1 MVCKDSTKEDSNLE
15 LTEERQ
21 LSKLKKIVS
30 LKAMLK
36 EEEPQKLM
44 KVIER
49 IEGSYECLDKYVARI
64 TDVNIKVIT
73 VTRSW
78 HRIIKRI
85 ILEEGKE
92 ILDIALEELE
102 QELAISVGKR
112 NRETEDKYK
121 VKINSTEREVKGEK
135 VLLYRDGN
143 FLKQNIDRVNITEHD
158 ILEDL
163 RLNVQMNSLEKIK
176 EAYMERTGKISFV
189 KKEE

>member
-1 MVCKDSTKEDSNLE
+1 MVCKDSTNEDSNSE
-15 LTEERQ
+15 LTKERH
-21 LSKLKKIVS
+21 LSKLKKIAS

-49 IEGSYECLDKYVARI
+49 IEGSYECLDRYVSRI
-64 TDVNIKVIT
+64 TSINIKVIT

-78 HRIIKRI
+78 HRIIKRV

-102 QELAISVGKR
+102 QELAISVGKK

-121 VKINSTEREVKGEK
+121 VKINSTERKVKG
-135 VLLYRDGN
+135 
-143 FLKQNIDRVNITEHD
+143 
-158 ILEDL
+158 
-163 RLNVQMNSLEKIK
+163 
-176 EAYMERTGKISFV
+176 
-189 KKEE
+189 KKMLTQDQFWSKS